1 MAIDG
6 TWNITLNTLMGPQ
19 TRTLTLSSA
28 GGTLSGSMAGPQGNN
43 PIEEVTRDGN
53 ALSWS
58 VMAPQLG
65 MKIGFSATV
74 EGDSMSGQAQLGAFG
89 AAPFTGSRA

>member
-1 MAIDG
+1 MAVDG
-6 TWNITLNTLMGPQ
+6 TWNITLNTPMGPQ
-19 TRTLTLSSA
+19 TRTLTLTSE
-28 GGTLSGSMAGPQGNN
+28 GGALSGSMGGPQGNN
-43 PIEEVTRDGN
+43 PIEAVSQDGN

-65 MKIGFSATV
+65 MKIDFAATV

-89 AAPFTGSRA
+89 AAPFTGSKA